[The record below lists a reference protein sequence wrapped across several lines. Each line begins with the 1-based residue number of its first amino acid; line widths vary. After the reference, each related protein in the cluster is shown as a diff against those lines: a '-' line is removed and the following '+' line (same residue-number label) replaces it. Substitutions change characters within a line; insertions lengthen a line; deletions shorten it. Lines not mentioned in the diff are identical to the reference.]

1 MKDKT
6 FYLNTILA
14 AVLGI
19 ALLAVIA
26 VRVFVPVAMLPDAGI
41 PELVLVSLI
50 ALVIDH
56 YLAAGAERRYIWI
69 FVLAV
74 LSFGILPWAA
84 GVVSGMEAVKTAIVG
99 GIVFTVVTGL
109 FSSMQNRMK
118 SGSGSKV
125 TPVMCALGLYLASQ
139 CFAGMIL

>member
-50 ALVIDH
+50 AT
-56 YLAAGAERRYIWI
+56 R
-69 FVLAV
+69 
-74 LSFGILPWAA
+74 
-84 GVVSGMEAVKTAIVG
+84 
-99 GIVFTVVTGL
+99 
-109 FSSMQNRMK
+109 
-118 SGSGSKV
+118 
-125 TPVMCALGLYLASQ
+125 ALIETEKYDRVN
-139 CFAGMIL
+139 